1 MMSSVTVSLRLSA
14 NIVSRC
20 VCVLDYIMH
29 SDDMQVFRNH
39 AHLVHNPRRDLVH
52 THRDHMMHRWCMYSR
67 DRSRRTWLVEIVCV
81 LDDYSMNLDE
91 MQV

>member
-1 MMSSVTVSLRLSA
+1 
-14 NIVSRC
+14 
-20 VCVLDYIMH
+20 
-29 SDDMQVFRNH
+29 
-39 AHLVHNPRRDLVH
+39 
-52 THRDHMMHRWCMYSR
+52 MMHRWCMYSR